1 MNHNPQPASTTKSQ
15 QIDLFDDFF
24 AEENDK
30 KIKKEN
36 YSTNESFDSEEFTD
50 DEKIE
55 EKIEK
60 NNFFNENFLIPNQL
74 RSKVF

>member
-30 KIKKEN
+30 KIKQEN
-36 YSTNESFDSEEFTD
+36 YSTKSEGD
-50 DEKIE
+50 DE
-55 EKIEK
+55 
-60 NNFFNENFLIPNQL
+60 
-74 RSKVF
+74 